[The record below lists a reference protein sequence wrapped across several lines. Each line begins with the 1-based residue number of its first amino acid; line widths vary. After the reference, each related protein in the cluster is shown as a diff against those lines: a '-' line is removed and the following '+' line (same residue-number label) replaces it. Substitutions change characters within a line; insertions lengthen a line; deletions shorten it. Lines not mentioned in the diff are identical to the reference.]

1 MSRVRTAI
9 VVAGGSPL
17 LGASVAD
24 LTPEAYII
32 AADSGLDHA
41 LAAKLRPN
49 HLVGDLDSVS
59 ESGIRWARD
68 AGIRIDEYS
77 ADKDAT
83 DTELA
88 LAAAVA
94 TGAEHIVL
102 LGGGGDRLDHT
113 IGAIAALG
121 HASLAGCLSVSARW
135 GRSHVHI
142 LHAPRDANLAC
153 DPGTTFS
160 VLALHGNCHGVDLTG
175 ARWPLTRASIHRA
188 SSLGMSNETLAA
200 ELSVRIRTGILT
212 VIFPDQFG
220 EST

>member
-1 MSRVRTAI
+1 VSQARTAI
-9 VVAGGSPL
+9 VIAGGSPL
-17 LGASVAD
+17 LGASLAD

-41 LAAKLRPN
+41 LAAELRPS

-59 ESGIRWARD
+59 EAGLRWARD
-68 AGIRIDEYS
+68 TGVRIDEHS
-77 ADKDAT
+77 PDKDAT

-121 HASLAGCLSVSARW
+121 HVSLAGCVSVTARW

-142 LHAPRDANLAC
+142 LHAPRDMSLMC
-153 DPGTTFS
+153 DLGTTFS
-160 VLALHGNCHGVDLTG
+160 VLALHGDCHGVDLAG
-175 ARWPLTRASIHRA
+175 ARWPLSGASIHPA
-188 SSLGMSNETLAA
+188 SSLGLSNETAAA
-200 ELSVRIRTGILT
+200 ELSVRIRTGVLT
-212 VIFPDQFG
+212 VIFPDRFRD
-220 EST
+220 ST